1 MNDNGRTNY
10 SVSLD
15 TSELEASAKKVIN
28 TFKTMG
34 NDIEKEGKRIDN
46 AFDIRLLD
54 DIFCNHTSLV
64 FSEDTSGNK
73 KGEGQL
79 LRCLRLRKRV

>member
-46 AFDIRLLD
+46 AFDSLGGK
-54 DIFCNHTSLV
+54 SLV
-64 FSEDTSGNK
+64 GISMKSLGDDVK
-73 KGEGQL
+73 KQEPT
-79 LRCLRLRKRV
+79 